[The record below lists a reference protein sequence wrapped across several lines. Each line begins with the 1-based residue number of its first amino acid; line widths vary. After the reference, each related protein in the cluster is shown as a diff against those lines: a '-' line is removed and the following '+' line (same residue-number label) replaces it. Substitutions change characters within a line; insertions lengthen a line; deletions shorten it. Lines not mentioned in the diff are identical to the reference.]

1 MHMKASSL
9 RYDVDEALPRSLAL
23 GSGAQHVVLNIN
35 SVVLVAAIVLR
46 AGGTDEFL
54 LWGVFATVLCC
65 GLSTILQALRVG
77 RIGAGY
83 VILSGTSDTQ
93 LAVCMTVVAEGGP
106 AMLATL
112 VVISSVIQLALSMRL
127 SLLRRV
133 LTPAVTGT
141 IIMLLPVTVMPIL
154 FRMLEETSPGDPA
167 AAGPISALVTVVA
180 IVGIGLKGTGRL
192 RLWGPAIGVAAGALA
207 AGLFGIYD
215 IGRVG
220 EAAWIGLPEG
230 RWPGLSLDFGPTF
243 WSLLPPF
250 VVVSL
255 LAATKSIGVAVATQ
269 RVSHRRPRA
278 VDFRGVQGAMAAEGV
293 GNLLA
298 GFAGAAPHTL
308 YSTGPT
314 AIELTGVAAR
324 SAGIVAGAVF
334 VVLAFVPKA
343 LAVVLA
349 IPAPVVAVVIMLVM
363 AMLFVLGMREV
374 VQDGAD
380 YRTGLIVG
388 VSFWVGTGCHAG
400 LIFPAVLSE
409 FAGGFLQNA
418 ITSGG
423 LTVILLTLV
432 TALTTQR
439 RRRFL
444 GHLDLAELPRINAF
458 LSAFRSRNG
467 WDAATARRLE
477 AASEETLL
485 TLLQA
490 GSENDRDGGEKERGR
505 KRLFLTARKG
515 DDDVVLEFVITPTDD
530 DINLQDRIAVLGE
543 RPVEGD
549 IEHDVSLRLLRHIS
563 TSVRHQQFHNADIV
577 TVTVDVTAAAGERGR
592 S

>member
-1 MHMKASSL
+1 MKASSL
-9 RYDVDEALPRSLAL
+9 RYDVDEALPRLLAL
-23 GSGAQHVVLNIN
+23 GSGAQLAVLIIN
-35 SVVLVAAIVLR
+35 SVVLVAAIVFR

-54 LWGVFATVLCC
+54 LWGVFATVLCS

-141 IIMLLPVTVMPIL
+141 MIMLLPVTVMPIL
-154 FRMLEETSPGDPA
+154 FRMLKEMSPGDPA
-167 AAGPISALVTVVA
+167 AAGPISALVTVVT

-192 RLWGPAIGVAAGALA
+192 RLWGPAIGVAAGSLA

-250 VVVSL
+250 ILVTL

-269 RVSHRRPRA
+269 RVSHRRPRT

-298 GFAGAAPHTL
+298 GFAGAAPSTP

-374 VQDGAD
+374 EQDGAD
-380 YRTGLIVG
+380 YRTGLIVS
-388 VSFWVGTGCHAG
+388 VSFWVGTGCHTG

-458 LSAFRSRNG
+458 LSEFRSRNG

-490 GSENDRDGGEKERGR
+490 GSENDRDGGEKDCGR

-515 DDDVVLEFVITPTDD
+515 DDDAVLEFVTTSTDD

-549 IEHDVSLRLLRHIS
+549 IEHDVSFRLLRHIS
-563 TSVRHQQFHNADIV
+563 TSVRHQQFHNANII
-577 TVTVDVTAAAGERGR
+577 TVTVDVTGAAGGRGR